1 MKRSTIG
8 DFDRIL
14 KLNGTC
20 NISPETTELRIS
32 MTLKVMIHTR
42 TFKGEGER
50 NDHMPRYEQ
59 VFRNVSERRESK
71 CCAVLMK
78 YCRKVKGE
86 PVMTL

>member
-1 MKRSTIG
+1 
-8 DFDRIL
+8 
-14 KLNGTC
+14 
-20 NISPETTELRIS
+20 
-32 MTLKVMIHTR
+32 MTLKVHTR

-78 YCRKVKGE
+78 YYRKVKGE

>member
-1 MKRSTIG
+1 
-8 DFDRIL
+8 
-14 KLNGTC
+14 
-20 NISPETTELRIS
+20 
-32 MTLKVMIHTR
+32 MTLKVIRHTC

-50 NDHMPRYEQ
+50 NDHMSRYEQ

-71 CCAVLMK
+71 GCAVLMK

>member
-1 MKRSTIG
+1 MRH
-8 DFDRIL
+8 
-14 KLNGTC
+14 TC
-20 NISPETTELRIS
+20 
-32 MTLKVMIHTR
+32 

-50 NDHMPRYEQ
+50 NDHMSRYEQ

-71 CCAVLMK
+71 GCAVLMK

>member
-1 MKRSTIG
+1 M
-8 DFDRIL
+8 
-14 KLNGTC
+14 KLNATC
-20 NISPETTELRIS
+20 HISPETTELRIS
-32 MTLKVMIHTR
+32 MTLKVMRHTR

-71 CCAVLMK
+71 GCAVLMK